1 MEHFLKE
8 VDTKRLLVALKK
20 VEGFSVPNMHEFALA
35 EVNRFELKFFKSE
48 RLGRQAL
55 LEMGFAPYNFVSA
68 CVSIA
73 IMVYFGEPV
82 LVHEPYPLKGYVGG
96 RLENRNP
103 LNPFFVEVGNLIL
116 KMGDG
121 FTEEDLERIA
131 ALM

>member
-1 MEHFLKE
+1 
-8 VDTKRLLVALKK
+8 
-20 VEGFSVPNMHEFALA
+20 
-35 EVNRFELKFFKSE
+35 
-48 RLGRQAL
+48 
-55 LEMGFAPYNFVSA
+55 MGFAPYNFVSA

-82 LVHEPYPLKGYVGG
+82 LVHEPYPLKSFVGG

-103 LNPFFVEVGNLIL
+103 LNLFFIEVGNLIL